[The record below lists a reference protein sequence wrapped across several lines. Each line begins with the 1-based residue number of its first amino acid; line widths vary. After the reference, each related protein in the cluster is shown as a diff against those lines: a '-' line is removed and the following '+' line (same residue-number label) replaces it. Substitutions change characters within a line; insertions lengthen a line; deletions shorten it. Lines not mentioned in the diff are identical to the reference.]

1 MKTNQT
7 PLSRIIA
14 QACAVLY
21 LVFELSNKKWLLHF
35 SDGSRRRQKC
45 LEAGNVVALNE
56 EIAKAKEKFKLSPNA
71 LVVSCY
77 EAGRDGFWLDRYL
90 HSLGIHNLVVDASSI
105 KVDRRGK
112 HAKTDR
118 LDVEA
123 LYEQLYDYCRG
134 KEKALR
140 VVRVPSEQDEE
151 DLRLHRELGVLKHER
166 VAHRNRMRSALVRHG
181 LRPRR
186 IGGAGWGE
194 RVDGFRQWD
203 DSPLGVDTKRDLL
216 REGER
221 LALVERQI
229 RDLERERGRRIA
241 DTPGKKLEQVRRLMQ
256 LRSIGPAAAWV
267 LVMEFFGW
275 RGLANRSEIGAL
287 AGLTGSPYVSGD
299 LEHEQGISKAG
310 NARVRTLAVELAW
323 LWLRYQPESALS
335 RWFGVRFSAGG
346 KRACKVGIVAVARKL
361 LIALWRYLEYG
372 EIPAGARLKAV

>member
-1 MKTNQT
+1 MKTNHT
-7 PLSRIIA
+7 PLSEIIA

-21 LVFELSNKKWLLHF
+21 LVLELSNKKWLLHF

-90 HSLGIHNLVVDASSI
+90 HSLGIHNLVVDAGSI

-123 LYEQLYDYCRG
+123 LYDYCRG

-181 LRPRR
+181 LRTRR
-186 IGGAGWGE
+186 IGGAGWGGAGG
-194 RVDGFRQWD
+194 RVPAVGRQ
-203 DSPLGVDTKRDLL
+203 
-216 REGER
+216 
-221 LALVERQI
+221 A
-229 RDLERERGRRIA
+229 
-241 DTPGKKLEQVRRLMQ
+241 PG
-256 LRSIGPAAAWV
+256 G
-267 LVMEFFGW
+267 G
-275 RGLANRSEIGAL
+275 
-287 AGLTGSPYVSGD
+287 
-299 LEHEQGISKAG
+299 H
-310 NARVRTLAVELAW
+310 
-323 LWLRYQPESALS
+323 
-335 RWFGVRFSAGG
+335 SAG
-346 KRACKVGIVAVARKL
+346 VAA
-361 LIALWRYLEYG
+361 
-372 EIPAGARLKAV
+372 

>member
-1 MKTNQT
+1 MKTNGT
-7 PLSRIIA
+7 PLSKIIA
-14 QACAVLY
+14 EAPAVLY
-21 LVFELSNKKWLLHF
+21 LVLELSNKRWLLHF
-35 SDGSRRRQKC
+35 SDGSRRRQRC

-56 EIAKAKEKFKLSPNA
+56 EIAKAKEKFA
-71 LVVSCY
+71 LALDAVVVSCF

-90 HSLGIHNLVVDASSI
+90 HSLGMHNLVVDASSI

-140 VVRVPSEQDEE
+140 VVHVPNEQDEDE
-151 DLRLHRELGVLKHER
+151 LQLHRELAVLKHER
-166 VAHRNRMRSALVRHG
+166 VAHRNRIRSVLVRHG
-181 LRPRR
+181 LRPAC
-186 IGGAGWGE
+186 IGGAGWGA
-194 RVDGFRQWD
+194 RVEGFRQWD
-203 DSPLGVDTKRDLL
+203 DTPLGADTQRELL

-229 RDLERERGRRIA
+229 RDLERERGQRIA
-241 DTPGKKLEQVRRLMQ
+241 AAPGKKLDQVRRLML

-267 LVMEFFGW
+267 LVMEMFGW
-275 RGLANRSEIGAL
+275 RGLKNRREVGAL
-287 AGLTGSPYVSGD
+287 AGLTGSPYESGD

-310 NARVRTLAVELAW
+310 NARVRSLAVELAW
-323 LWLRYQPESALS
+323 FWLRYQPESALS
-335 RWFGVRFSAGG
+335 RWFATRFSGG
-346 KRACKVGIVAVARKL
+346 GRRARKVGIVAVARKL

-372 EIPAGARLKAV
+372 EIPAGARLKTV

>member
-241 DTPGKKLEQVRRLMQ
+241 AAPGKKLEQVRRLML

-310 NARVRTLAVELAW
+310 NAWVRTLAVELAW

-346 KRACKVGIVAVARKL
+346 KRARKVGIVAVARKL

>member
-346 KRACKVGIVAVARKL
+346 KRARKVGIVAVARKL